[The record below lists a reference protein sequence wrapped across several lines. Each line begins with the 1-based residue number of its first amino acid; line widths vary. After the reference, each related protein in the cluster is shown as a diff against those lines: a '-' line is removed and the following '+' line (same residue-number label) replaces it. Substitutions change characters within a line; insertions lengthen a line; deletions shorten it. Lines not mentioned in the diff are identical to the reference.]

1 MKQVNRIKTIS
12 ERLKEYRTS
21 KGLTLADM
29 EKLTG
34 IPAQT
39 INRYE
44 LGQRAPKIDVAVSI
58 AESLSINPLWLQG
71 YDVSIDNEKPITNS
85 DELSENKKIVIEKI
99 KTLDESQA
107 EAVNKILDSILAMRE
122 KGKD

>member
-1 MKQVNRIKTIS
+1 MNRIKTIS